1 MRGLT
6 PLQRWHR
13 HAVTEDRRPRLG
25 MTARDYARFLHEEC
39 FVPYREACER
49 AGYSPED
56 DNHRQAATF
65 VIAMSLAALTVLALV
80 FVGG

>member
-56 DNHRQAATF
+56 DMRRQAATF
-65 VIAMSLAALTVLALV
+65 VGAVVLIALTAAVLALV
-80 FVGG
+80 GG